1 MMAIMG
7 TIAAHA
13 KQQKEREIDEIYQQ
27 PQPRGSTPVPSVDE
41 RRGMNMYKNIM
52 IPVDLAHVDKSET
65 ALEVVA
71 DLAKHYDAT
80 VTYVAITSN
89 VPSAIAHNPEEFARK
104 LADFAKEQGARR
116 GHQTTAKSI
125 VSNDPAVDLDK
136 KLAGTVDEIGADLIV
151 MTTHIPNMA
160 DMLLPS
166 HGGALARHTDASVFL
181 VRAR

>member
-1 MMAIMG
+1 
-7 TIAAHA
+7 
-13 KQQKEREIDEIYQQ
+13 
-27 PQPRGSTPVPSVDE
+27 
-41 RRGMNMYKNIM
+41 MYKRIM

-65 ALEVVA
+65 ALAVVA

-89 VPSAIAHNPEEFARK
+89 VPSVIAHNPEEFARK
-104 LADFAKEQGARR
+104 LADFAEDQAARH
-116 GHQTTAKSI
+116 GHRTAAQSV
-125 VSNDPAVDLDK
+125 VSQDPAVDLDK
-136 KLAGTVDEIGADLIV
+136 KLARTVDEIGADLIV
-151 MTTHIPNMA
+151 MATHIPNMA

>member
-1 MMAIMG
+1 MSLFFVR
-7 TIAAHA
+7 
-13 KQQKEREIDEIYQQ
+13 K
-27 PQPRGSTPVPSVDE
+27 
-41 RRGMNMYKNIM
+41 GMSMYKHIM

-65 ALEVVA
+65 ALAVVA

-89 VPSAIAHNPEEFARK
+89 VPGTLAHNPEEFARK
-104 LADFAKEQGARR
+104 LASFAEEQGARR
-116 GHQTTAKSI
+116 GHRTAAQSV

-151 MTTHIPNMA
+151 MATHIPNMA

-166 HGGALARHTDASVFL
+166 HGGALARHTNASVFL

>member
-1 MMAIMG
+1 M
-7 TIAAHA
+7 
-13 KQQKEREIDEIYQQ
+13 
-27 PQPRGSTPVPSVDE
+27 S
-41 RRGMNMYKNIM
+41 MYKRIM

-65 ALEVVA
+65 ALAVVA

-89 VPSAIAHNPEEFARK
+89 VPSVIAHNPEEFARK
-104 LADFAKEQGARR
+104 LADFAEEQAARH
-116 GHQTTAKSI
+116 GHRTAAQSV
-125 VSNDPAVDLDK
+125 VSQDPAVDLDK
-136 KLAGTVDEIGADLIV
+136 KLARTVDEIGADLIV
-151 MTTHIPNMA
+151 MATHIPNMA